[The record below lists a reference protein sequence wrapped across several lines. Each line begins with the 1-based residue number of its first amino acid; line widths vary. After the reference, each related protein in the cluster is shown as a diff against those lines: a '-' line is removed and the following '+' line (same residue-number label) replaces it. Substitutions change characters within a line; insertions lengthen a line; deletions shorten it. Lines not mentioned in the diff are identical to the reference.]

1 MRRAALVILVLGLLA
16 AGCDRGNG
24 GETTTTTVPA
34 WALDPNAQADNS
46 SDIDGWYYDTVAAGE
61 TWMGWY
67 WRATA
72 GGPIDVSHLEV
83 EGCAGWAPRAPVV
96 EHTLPNDGGHWVFS
110 FSPDVPVTGWGE
122 EGEIPQGLVLIVR
135 SPDGAWA
142 CSGAYQ
148 EWQYFPGPAVEFPAA
163 PAGVYDVWLAA
174 PAEGAHVGGE
184 FVIITPAASFPSTT
198 TTVEGAE
205 ASTFP
210 PTSG

>member
-1 MRRAALVILVLGLLA
+1 VILVLGLLT
-16 AGCDRGNG
+16 AGCNGWAG
-24 GETTTTTVPA
+24 GETTTTTVPS
-34 WALDPNAQADNS
+34 WALDPGAPADNG
-46 SDIDGWYYDTVAAGE
+46 SDIDGWHYDTVAAGE

-72 GGPIDVSHLEV
+72 GGPIDVSYLEV
-83 EGCAGWAPRAPVV
+83 EGCIGWAPRAPVV

-110 FSPDVPVTGWGE
+110 FSPDVAVTGWGE
-122 EGEIPQGLVLIVR
+122 EEDIPQGLVLIVR
-135 SPDGAWA
+135 SPNGAWA

-148 EWQYFPGPAVEFPAA
+148 KWQYLPGPVVEFPSA

-174 PAEGAHVGGE
+174 PAEGVSVGGE

-198 TTVEGAE
+198 TTVEGTE